1 MQKRGK
7 LRLVDASPEAALG
20 SLDVSERAAKVAMH
34 HGEVIGATVGEA
46 PFGVGP
52 DGFIGIELRG
62 VGRKPLEMES
72 RKPTAD
78 FSDPFSFVNAR
89 VVPDHDDPPAE
100 MAQQVAEKIAHLAV
114 PDVLGVALKVQ
125 ADAPMPGRDGDSR
138 DHRDAI
144 MPVAMTDERR
154 LPTRRPGLPDR
165 RNQEEARLVDEN
177 DVGTQPRSVFFTRGQ
192 FLRFHRSIFSSSRS
206 KARRSG
212 F

>member
-1 MQKRGK
+1 MT
-7 LRLVDASPEAALG
+7 V
-20 SLDVSERAAKVAMH
+20 H

-62 VGRKPLEMES
+62 VGRKQLEMEP
-72 RKPTAD
+72 RKPAAD
-78 FSDPFSFVNAR
+78 VSDPFAFVNAR

-100 MAQQVAEKIAHLAV
+100 MAQQVAEKIAHLV
-114 PDVLGVALKVQ
+114 VLDVLRIALKVQ
-125 ADAPMPGRDGDSR
+125 ADALAAGRDGDSR

-144 MPVAMTDERR
+144 MPVAMTDEGR
-154 LPTRRPGLPDR
+154 LPARCPGLSNRGD
-165 RNQEEARLVDEN
+165 QEEARLVDEN
-177 DVGTQPRSVFFTRGQ
+177 DVGTQPRGVFFTRGQ

-206 KARRSG
+206 NALRSG